1 MTSAEERP
9 LHVLVVISRLDGIGG
24 AGVSPAIQVRPRPNK
39 LDGRAAGRDGWRPV
53 CLADK
58 PVRCRG
64 VALLPRQARA
74 VGAVNLA
81 TFAKDEEKS
90 TGAFMIEGRC
100 NNSLREGR
108 KSSDFPLGGVLM
120 MRFNELAL
128 SGGQPNM
135 RHMKFLAAIFVYA
148 LISVILGAGI
158 LMAMKGSLW
167 LLIAGLA
174 VYVITFAKVGCLP
187 KSH

>member
-1 MTSAEERP
+1 
-9 LHVLVVISRLDGIGG
+9 
-24 AGVSPAIQVRPRPNK
+24 
-39 LDGRAAGRDGWRPV
+39 
-53 CLADK
+53 
-58 PVRCRG
+58 
-64 VALLPRQARA
+64 
-74 VGAVNLA
+74 
-81 TFAKDEEKS
+81 
-90 TGAFMIEGRC
+90 
-100 NNSLREGR
+100 
-108 KSSDFPLGGVLM
+108 
-120 MRFNELAL
+120 
-128 SGGQPNM
+128 M